1 METKLMSYREAINL
15 AMSEEMRRDEDIY
28 LMGEDVGIYGGDFGT
43 SVGMFKEFGPD
54 RVIDTPISEAAIAG
68 CAIGSSITGLRPI
81 VDLTFMDFITIALD
95 AIVNQGAKLRYMFG
109 GQGIHVPVT
118 FRCASGSGIG
128 SAAQHSQA
136 LESWVCHIPGLKVV
150 APGTVSDTKG
160 LLKSAIRDNNIVIF
174 IEPKAEYGR
183 KGEVPLDPEYTIPL
197 GKGEIKR
204 EGKDITIV
212 SYGRMLE
219 RTLQAADEVKKE
231 GISVE
236 VVDPRTLVPLD
247 KELIIESVKK
257 TGRVLLVNDAHKT
270 GGFIGEISAMISES
284 DAFDYLDAPIA
295 RLAGQDVPIPYARVL
310 ETQMIPSV
318 EDIKKKIHDIMNK
331 Q

>member
-1 METKLMSYREAINL
+1 MKL
-15 AMSEEMRRDEDIY
+15 
-28 LMGEDVGIYGGDFGT
+28 
-43 SVGMFKEFGPD
+43 
-54 RVIDTPISEAAIAG
+54 
-68 CAIGSSITGLRPI
+68 
-81 VDLTFMDFITIALD
+81 
-95 AIVNQGAKLRYMFG
+95 
-109 GQGIHVPVT
+109 
-118 FRCASGSGIG
+118 
-128 SAAQHSQA
+128 
-136 LESWVCHIPGLKVV
+136 
-150 APGTVSDTKG
+150 
-160 LLKSAIRDNNIVIF
+160 
-174 IEPKAEYGR
+174 
-183 KGEVPLDPEYTIPL
+183 
-197 GKGEIKR
+197 
-204 EGKDITIV
+204 
-212 SYGRMLE
+212 
-219 RTLQAADEVKKE
+219 KKE

>member
-1 METKLMSYREAINL
+1 MYKR
-15 AMSEEMRRDEDIY
+15 
-28 LMGEDVGIYGGDFGT
+28 
-43 SVGMFKEFGPD
+43 
-54 RVIDTPISEAAIAG
+54 
-68 CAIGSSITGLRPI
+68 
-81 VDLTFMDFITIALD
+81 
-95 AIVNQGAKLRYMFG
+95 Q
-109 GQGIHVPVT
+109 
-118 FRCASGSGIG
+118 
-128 SAAQHSQA
+128 
-136 LESWVCHIPGLKVV
+136 
-150 APGTVSDTKG
+150 
-160 LLKSAIRDNNIVIF
+160 
-174 IEPKAEYGR
+174 
-183 KGEVPLDPEYTIPL
+183 EYTIPL

-219 RTLQAADEVKKE
+219 RALQAADEVKKE